1 MEHFLWAVVL
11 ILLLGRTLGL
21 ITKRLGVHNMLGEVL
36 AGLILGPLAL
46 FVSMRVFGV
55 SVGILPSIPLE
66 VLAQFGILMLMILSG
81 LITDIHS
88 FRAQSKDSIV
98 VGVGGVVVSF
108 CLVFLA
114 LFLIFHPEMSLATIL
129 FISAILSNTA
139 IETCSWML
147 KESKSGN
154 FKALVIGASFV
165 DDIVTVFILGIVS
178 ALVFRGEMPQMSEI
192 LLLSIKVGLFVGL
205 VLLFGDRVFGFISRF
220 LPPTDEKIVLTT
232 ILIMAFILAVIA
244 RLVGLHEVIGAYMG
258 GLVVAKWYS
267 NPDPLLTRSVQCQ
280 NILRD
285 IEPALLAIFGPLF
298 FVYVGIKL
306 PFSAASMTLGVLG
319 LIMLLFT
326 LAMAGKI
333 IGCGATARMRGQT
346 PKAAM
351 LVGVSMCGRG
361 ALELVLLNYGL
372 DAEVITEPEFFALVI
387 VTLLTIVSTP
397 ILYSMLLKKASAP
410 EESQ

>member
-36 AGLILGPLAL
+36 AGLILGPIAL
-46 FVSMRVFGV
+46 FVTMRLFGV
-55 SVGILPSIPLE
+55 SYGILPDQSLE
-66 VLAQFGILMLMILSG
+66 VLSQFGILMLMILSG
-81 LITDIHS
+81 LVTDVHS
-88 FRAQSKDSIV
+88 FRAHTVDSIV
-98 VGVGGVVVSF
+98 VGIGGVIASF
-108 CLVFLA
+108 SLIFLA
-114 LFLIFHPEMSLATIL
+114 LFFFFPSMSLAAIL

-147 KESKSGN
+147 KESKSGG

-165 DDIVTVFILGIVS
+165 DDVVTVFILGIVS
-178 ALVFRGEMPQMSEI
+178 ALVFRGEAPAMSELII
-192 LLLSIKVGLFVGL
+192 LSVKVGLFVGL
-205 VLLFGDRVFGFISRF
+205 VLIFGDKVFGLISKY
-220 LPPTDEKIVLTT
+220 LPPTDEKIVLTA

-267 NPDPLLTRSVQCQ
+267 NPDPLLRKSVQCQ

-306 PFSAASMTLGVLG
+306 PFSSASMTLSVMGFIL
-319 LIMLLFT
+319 LLFV

-333 IGCGATARMRGQT
+333 IGCGATARLRGQ
-346 PKAAM
+346 PPRAAA

-372 DAEVITEPEFFALVI
+372 DAEVITEAQFFALVV
-387 VTLLTIVSTP
+387 VTLLTIVTTP
-397 ILYSMLLKKASAP
+397 ILYSTLIKNAP
-410 EESQ
+410 GMD